1 MRLVLL
7 AALAALLITACSPKA
22 ETVLAEEPLPLE
34 ASSILEE
41 PAPQPALDPTAL
53 DLSKIALAMRIPT
66 AFRAYDDGARLRI
79 GVTNARLGVNISEV
93 FALSPVDGVESA
105 FLAGEGKDGFTM
117 LTYATQAADAERLTA
132 LSLELVRLKTEAP
145 GENELTFVADAPGCW
160 NGAADIPTS
169 LPRTLYIRV
178 VPEQDFMILV
188 PEQEL
193 GEGDVPGIEGILT
206 ACTE

>member
-7 AALAALLITACSPKA
+7 AAMAALLITACSPKA
-22 ETVLAEEPLPLE
+22 ETVLADEPLPLE
-34 ASSILEE
+34 SSGILEE
-41 PAPQPALDPTAL
+41 PAPQPVLDPTAL

-79 GVTNARLGVNISEV
+79 GVTNPRLGVNISEV

-105 FLAGEGKDGFTM
+105 FLTGEGKDGFTM
-117 LTYATQAADAERLTA
+117 WTYATQAADGERLTA

-160 NGAADIPTS
+160 NDADIPTS

-193 GEGDVPGIEGILT
+193 GEGDVPGIEGTLA